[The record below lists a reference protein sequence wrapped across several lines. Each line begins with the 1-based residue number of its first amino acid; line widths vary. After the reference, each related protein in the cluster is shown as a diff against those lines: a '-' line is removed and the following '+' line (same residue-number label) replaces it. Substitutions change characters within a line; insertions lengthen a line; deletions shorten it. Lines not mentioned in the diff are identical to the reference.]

1 MGGWVI
7 WCLLVAVFIRLYSL
21 AYSETG
27 SNSRFS
33 VLIFQDYFLLFFP
46 FFLIYKKKARE
57 TFDVFYII
65 FLLLL
70 RKKGKKDVEFFW
82 PRLPSP

>member
-46 FFLIYKKKARE
+46 FFLIYKKKPEKRL
-57 TFDVFYII
+57 TFSILFFYYY
-65 FLLLL
+65 
-70 RKKGKKDVEFFW
+70 
-82 PRLPSP
+82 